1 MNGDLNR
8 DFDQV
13 QGTFAQ
19 RRQLE
24 RMVSTRTSNS
34 YWRQIRN
41 LSSRDPSII
50 IGTML
55 VLNLL
60 RIISSLILTRLLA
73 PADFGIVGL
82 VTVAHYT
89 INMLLDFGTDS
100 FLVRHRDIT
109 DRAKLDAIWTVRFV
123 RLVFVATVTAL
134 AAGIF
139 SRILGN
145 DSLTIVLAV
154 SALGFLA
161 SAPGSL
167 SYSLAVRD
175 KKLVLT
181 SSIDIAIAVFNL
193 ILTVAMSYWLRS
205 YWALIISSIIGT
217 SVRSALSYLLFS
229 NPVYRF
235 AYDSKI
241 FEEMW
246 HFSRYVIG
254 SSVITLLLNQIDKF
268 VLGRFLTID
277 EFGVYILAASLAYV
291 PRMFCESYGSRVLFP
306 TYAQA
311 YRDNPNSIREVFHAK
326 LRRIGPLYCFMV
338 GGLIGFA
345 PIVIS
350 VMYQDRYANAA
361 YYLALLSIP
370 SLFALSSLAATEA
383 LVAVGE
389 VRAIYHANI
398 IRLCWLL
405 PALGVAVG
413 LENTAAIL
421 AVLALSELPATIFS
435 WAKLRSKGILSLR
448 RELPTFL
455 FGFFGIMLGWV
466 LCRIL
471 SIFFPIVPTGLL
483 R

>member
-1 MNGDLNR
+1 
-8 DFDQV
+8 
-13 QGTFAQ
+13 
-19 RRQLE
+19 
-24 RMVSTRTSNS
+24 MVSARKSINS
-34 YWRQIRN
+34 LWTEIRN
-41 LSSRDPSII
+41 LAGRDPSII

-60 RIISSLILTRLLA
+60 RIVSSLVLTRLLA

-100 FLVRHRDIT
+100 FLVRHREIK
-109 DRAKLDAIWTVRFV
+109 DRAKLDAIWTVRFL
-123 RLVFVATVTAL
+123 RLIFVAIVTAL
-134 AAGIF
+134 ASGIF
-139 SRILGN
+139 SGLLGN

-181 SSIDIAIAVFNL
+181 SSIDIAVAVFNL
-193 ILTVAMSYWLRS
+193 VLTVAMSYWLRN

-217 SVRSALSYLLFS
+217 SVRSVISYLLFP

-235 AYDSKI
+235 AYDPEI
-241 FEEMW
+241 IEEMW

-254 SSVITLLLNQIDKF
+254 SSAITLMLSQIDKF
-268 VLGRFLTID
+268 ILGRFLTIG
-277 EFGVYILAASLAYV
+277 EFGVYMLAASLAYV
-291 PRMFCESYGSRVLFP
+291 PRMFCETYGSRVLFP

-311 YRDNPNSIREVFHAK
+311 YRDDPSSIKEVFHAK

-370 SLFALSSLAATEA
+370 SFFALSGLAAVEA

-398 IRLCWLL
+398 VRVGWLI
-405 PALGVAVG
+405 PTLGVAVSLG
-413 LENTAAIL
+413 STAAIL
-421 AVLALSELPATIFS
+421 AVLALSELPATVFS

-448 RELPTFL
+448 RELPAFV
-455 FGFFGIMLGWV
+455 FGAFGIILGWA
-466 LCRIL
+466 LYRLL
-471 SIFFPIVPTGLL
+471 SLFYPIAPIGLL